1 MAMYPPP
8 QAFYYPP
15 PQQQQSPPQP
25 RHQPAPASAPQV
37 QYRSYGAPSAPPAA
51 STSFY
56 QLDPESFRRDY
67 AARLAELTMNSR
79 PIIQDLSVYAQEYA
93 RWSDSVVS
101 CIDKHIRM
109 VPAWMKLPA
118 FYLVDAICKNVY
130 NPYSRAFA
138 PVVAPLFLDTYGQVD
153 EQTRSKMAEMLLTW
167 RTGGPNGRE
176 LFGVGPQVAI
186 ERGIWGSGPGATRG
200 GSSVSKQQVLSELEF
215 AISQK
220 ERALQSSRYD
230 VNIQNTVNVLYQL
243 RALVETG
250 VSQQELAQILGQ
262 LRSLVAPAPVPA
274 PVATS
279 PPPPP
284 FGNRPPFPPQ
294 HPPYAQAGP
303 SRQPQPPAPV
313 PFQSPPVQVPTPPV
327 QIATPAGPDVS
338 SLFQSLLKSGILSTN
353 NTPIGAGATAK
364 PPTPERKTANA
375 TPEEERRAY
384 RAAIMSE
391 SIAFSSADIT
401 RNRPGVPFLLYDRL
415 PAQCG
420 QCGVRF
426 SESPSGKKK
435 MQDHLDDHFR
445 ANRQAEQPTGRGH
458 SRNWFITADDWLCNA
473 SGKGKGRADGR
484 RLNKQETAAAEQ
496 ASRLRELRAKT
507 VLVPPGDE
515 AKPIACPVCKEI
527 LKAEF
532 NEDDEEWVWRNATAV
547 DGRIFHATCHADAI
561 ASASSLATR
570 LMNGRS
576 LTPETRSPPR
586 VKKSDSPAPSVLS
599 GMKRKMEED
608 SDAISAALS
617 GSPPL
622 KKAMLGSTAA

>member
-1 MAMYPPP
+1 
-8 QAFYYPP
+8 
-15 PQQQQSPPQP
+15 
-25 RHQPAPASAPQV
+25 
-37 QYRSYGAPSAPPAA
+37 
-51 STSFY
+51 
-56 QLDPESFRRDY
+56 
-67 AARLAELTMNSR
+67 
-79 PIIQDLSVYAQEYA
+79 
-93 RWSDSVVS
+93 
-101 CIDKHIRM
+101 
-109 VPAWMKLPA
+109 MKLPA

-186 ERGIWGSGPGATRG
+186 ERGIWGGSGPNASRSAPG
-200 GSSVSKQQVLSELEF
+200 VSKQQVLSELEF

-220 ERALQSSRYD
+220 ERALQAARFD
-230 VNIQNTVNVLYQL
+230 VNIKNTVNVLYQL
-243 RALVETG
+243 RSLVEAG

-262 LRSLVAPAPVPA
+262 LRALVAPPSAA
-274 PVATS
+274 AS
-279 PPPPP
+279 PPPPVAAP
-284 FGNRPPFPPQ
+284 APPPTFANRPPFPPQ

-303 SRQPQPPAPV
+303 SRLPQHPAPG
-313 PFQSPPVQVPTPPV
+313 PFQPPPVQVPTPP
-327 QIATPAGPDVS
+327 APPAAPPVPDVS
-338 SLFQSLLKSGILSTN
+338 SLFQSLLKSGILSSN
-353 NTPIGAGATAK
+353 NTPTGAGATAK
-364 PPTPERKTANA
+364 PPTPERNMTKA

-391 SIAFSSADIT
+391 SVGFSSGEIT
-401 RNRPGVPFLLYDRL
+401 RHRPNVQYILYDRL
-415 PAQCG
+415 PQQCG

-426 SESPSGKKK
+426 SDSPSGKKK
-435 MQDHLDDHFR
+435 MQNHLDEHFR

-458 SRNWFITADDWLCNA
+458 SRNWFIAADDWLNNVSA
-473 SGKGKGRADGR
+473 LGKGKGRADGR

-496 ASRLRELRAKT
+496 ASRQQELRKTT

-532 NEDDEEWVWRNATAV
+532 NEDDEEWVWRNATDV
-547 DGRIFHATCHADAI
+547 DGRVRIFFAPLPSPELTFSQQIFHATCHADAI

-576 LTPETRSPPR
+576 LTPETGRSPPR
-586 VKKSDSPAPSVLS
+586 VKKSDSPVPSALS
-599 GMKRKMEED
+599 GMKRKMED
-608 SDAISAALS
+608 SDAFGAVLS